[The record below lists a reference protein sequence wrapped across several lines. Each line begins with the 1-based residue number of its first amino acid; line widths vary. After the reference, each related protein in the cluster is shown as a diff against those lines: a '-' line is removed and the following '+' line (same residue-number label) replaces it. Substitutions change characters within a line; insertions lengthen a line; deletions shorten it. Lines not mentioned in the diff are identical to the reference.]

1 MVRILRTPHVEA
13 DMTEIWTRIARDNPF
28 AADKLIRRLDEEFHA
43 ISANPDIGLRQDE
56 IRPGLRC
63 KPIRKWYLIFYEVG
77 EDAVHILRVLHG
89 ARDYSSLF
97 Q

>member
-1 MVRILRTPHVEA
+1 MGRQRFSVSNARQPRRRRGLMVRILRTPHVEA

-43 ISANPDIGLRQDE
+43 IAANPDIGLRQDE

-63 KPIRKWYLIFYEVG
+63 KPIRKMVFDL
-77 EDAVHILRVLHG
+77 LRS
-89 ARDYSSLF
+89 R
-97 Q
+97 